1 MGVDQRP
8 IGIFVVLVEVSEQ
21 KLPECNY
28 VIVIKLQTSHITL
41 PLPVDLRLADAIG
54 ETEGFNPVEICCP
67 EPTLLLER
75 RIPSASRGSLHK
87 SLETARFR
95 EEHHHDM
102 RHVSARA
109 PLPLRRSVASHIAQS
124 AGTIFFRHSR
134 PELLRKFGQN
144 QSGYADHLETRS
156 G

>member
-21 KLPECNY
+21 KLPECNHVT
-28 VIVIKLQTSHITL
+28 VINLQTSHITL

-95 EEHHHDM
+95 EEHHHDI
-102 RHVSARA
+102 RHASPRA
-109 PLPLRRSVASHIAQS
+109 PLPLLRSVASYIAQS
-124 AGTIFFRHSR
+124 AGKNFFSHSHTHLHR
-134 PELLRKFGQN
+134 TVAQN
-144 QSGYADHLETRS
+144 
-156 G
+156 